1 MASPFSFTSRNYRLN
16 VFPSFRGED
25 VRKAFLGHLRKQF
38 NYNGITMFDDQG
50 IERSE
55 TISPSL
61 IQAIR
66 QSRISIVILSKNYA
80 SSSWC
85 LNELVEI
92 LQCKKDMGQI
102 VMTIFYGVDP
112 SHVRKQTADF
122 GSAFN
127 ETCLRKTDEEK
138 RKWSR
143 ALTDVSNILGEDFV
157 NWFVFN

>member
-1 MASPFSFTSRNYRLN
+1 MIK
-16 VFPSFRGED
+16 G
-25 VRKAFLGHLRKQF
+25 LREAKL
-38 NYNGITMFDDQG
+38 
-50 IERSE
+50 

-92 LQCKKDMGQI
+92 EECKKATGQI

-112 SHVRKQTADF
+112 SDVRKQTGDF
-122 GSAFN
+122 GSAFS
-127 ETCLRKTDEEK
+127 ETCLRKTDEER
-138 RKWSR
+138 RKWGR
-143 ALTDVSNILGEDFV
+143 ALTDVSNILGEDFL